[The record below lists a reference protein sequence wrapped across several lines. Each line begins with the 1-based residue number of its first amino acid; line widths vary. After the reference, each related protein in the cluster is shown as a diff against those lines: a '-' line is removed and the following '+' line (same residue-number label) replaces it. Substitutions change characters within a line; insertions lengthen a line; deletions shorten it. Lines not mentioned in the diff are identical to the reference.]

1 MMAAALI
8 AAVAL
13 VVGFFTGA
21 VGPGGILLIPAFVI
35 LGGLDIH
42 EATATT
48 LFVFLF
54 TGVLGTWLFHRKGH
68 VRWQVTLPVCIGSVA
83 FSYLGVLANS
93 RIESRPLAII
103 ISAVI
108 VFSGLYLLLPTSHA
122 EGTYRDGSTTAQ
134 KALLLCIGA
143 ASGFGSGLSGA
154 GGAVFSV
161 PLMLIF
167 GFVPLAAIAT
177 SQVLQIVVASF
188 GTLGNLQHGSVNF
201 MLAAWV
207 ALFALAGVAVGART
221 AQSANTLTQRRTIAA
236 LCIVVGAFM
245 LVRSL

>member
-1 MMAAALI
+1 M
-8 AAVAL
+8 
-13 VVGFFTGA
+13 
-21 VGPGGILLIPAFVI
+21 I

-54 TGVLGTWLFHRKGH
+54 TGVLGTWLFYRKGH
-68 VRWQVTLPVCIGSVA
+68 VRWRVTVPVCIGSVA
-83 FSYLGVLANS
+83 FSYLGALVNS
-93 RIESRPLAII
+93 MVESRTLTIVIAAI
-103 ISAVI
+103 I
-108 VFSGLYLLLPTSHA
+108 VFSGVYLLLPARHA
-122 EGTYRDGSTTAQ
+122 EGSYREGQTRAQ
-134 KALLLCIGA
+134 QALLLCIGA

-201 MLAAWV
+201 MMAAWV

-221 AQSANTLTQRRTIAA
+221 AQSANRLTHRRMIAG
-236 LCIVVGAFM
+236 LCIAVGVFM
-245 LVRSL
+245 LARSL